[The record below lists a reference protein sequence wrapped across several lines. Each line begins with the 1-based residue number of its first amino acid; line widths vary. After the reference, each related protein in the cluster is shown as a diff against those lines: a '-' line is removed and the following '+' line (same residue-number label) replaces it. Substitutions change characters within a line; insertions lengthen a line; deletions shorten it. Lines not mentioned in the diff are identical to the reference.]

1 MSGRIRSIKPEWLED
16 EVLVMMSSDARVLTI
31 ALILMADDYGNGRC
45 HVATI
50 AGRVFPPSGDSPEEL
65 AGSYMRL
72 VLALA
77 EVTKSRFAGTYE
89 VRGQHY
95 FAIRK
100 WKDHQ
105 KVQHPGKPLVPGPP
119 EDFWNVSGESHEVLT
134 PDLDQDQRIDQRPTT
149 NDQHERETPRPK
161 PNDPMRRAMATRPP
175 GTEELFEAWREE
187 SGKSGAKF
195 DPARQ
200 QLFLRLGADGVTV
213 DEVREATRGAKL
225 DDFALG
231 RNLSPN
237 LILGTADQREKYIA
251 IARDPPR
258 PNGVKAPRQ
267 PNGGGFGAEFCAAA
281 SEGRR
286 Q

>member
-1 MSGRIRSIKPEWLED
+1 VSGRIRSIKPEWLED

-45 HVATI
+45 HIATM
-50 AGRVFPPSGDSPEEL
+50 AGRVFPPSGGSLEEL
-65 AGSYMRL
+65 TRSYTRL
-72 VLALA
+72 VDALS

-95 FAIRK
+95 FSIRK
-100 WKDHQ
+100 WKEHQ
-105 KVQHPGKPLVPGPP
+105 KVQHPGKPLVPGAP
-119 EDFWNVSGESHEVLT
+119 EGFWNVSGEPHEVLT

-149 NDQHERETPRPK
+149 NDQHERETPKSK
-161 PNDPMRRAMATRPP
+161 PDDPMRRAMEPRPAV
-175 GTEELFEAWREE
+175 TQELFDAWRDE

-200 QLFLRLGADGVTV
+200 QLFLRIAADGVTV
-213 DEVREATRGAKL
+213 AEVREAVRGAKL
-225 DDFALG
+225 DEFALG

-237 LILGTADQREKYIA
+237 LILGTADQREKYVA

-258 PNGVKAPRQ
+258 PKGARTPRRVQ
-267 PNGGGFGAEFCAAA
+267 PNEEIGPQPKEWTG
-281 SEGRR
+281 
-286 Q
+286 